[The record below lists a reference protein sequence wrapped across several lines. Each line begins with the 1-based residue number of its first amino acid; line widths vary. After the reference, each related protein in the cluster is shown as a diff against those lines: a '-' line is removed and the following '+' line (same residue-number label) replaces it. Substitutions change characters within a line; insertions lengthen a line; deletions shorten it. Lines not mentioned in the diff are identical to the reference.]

1 MVTCLQVANTP
12 EFVEPIDR
20 ATAVWFGGGRQWR
33 ISDAYLNTAAQVAF
47 ERVLQRGGCI
57 GGSSA
62 GAAFQGDIMIRGNS
76 VPNDLSIL
84 LDPDHL
90 EGFAFATG
98 VGFDP
103 HHIPRGRLDD
113 DIELGLTFP
122 THLGVGL
129 DENSAVILI
138 GNTLEVVSPGNRAAG
153 GGYVAIAD
161 PTLWSRDE
169 LDLPFCGS
177 GRTRVTGRPRL
188 AMGGKVLLLMDG
200 DRYDIRTREV
210 LSLGT
215 IDE

>member
-1 MVTCLQVANTP
+1 M
-12 EFVEPIDR
+12 
-20 ATAVWFGGGRQWR
+20 WFGGGRQWR
-33 ISDAYLNTAAQVAF
+33 IADAYLGTLAQAAF
-47 ERVLQRGGCI
+47 ERVLQRGGVI

-62 GAAFQGDIMIRGNS
+62 GAAFQGDIMIRGNA

-90 EGFAFATG
+90 EGFAYATG

-113 DIELGLTFP
+113 DIELGKMFP
-122 THLGVGL
+122 THLGIGL
-129 DENSAVILI
+129 DENSAVVIVGDTMEI
-138 GNTLEVVSPGNRAAG
+138 VSPGSGRNAG

-161 PTLWSRDE
+161 PTLWEDE
-169 LDLPFCGS
+169 VPFCGS
-177 GRTRVTGRPRL
+177 GLTRVTGRPRL

-210 LSLGT
+210 LSLSAAHVT
-215 IDE
+215 EADEL

>member
-1 MVTCLQVANTP
+1 MSVQVANTP

-33 ISDAYLNTAAQVAF
+33 ISDAYLHTAAQAAF

-62 GAAFQGDIMIRGNS
+62 GAAFQGDIMMRGNA

-90 EGFAFATG
+90 EGFGFAQG

-122 THLGVGL
+122 SHLGIGL
-129 DENSAVILI
+129 DENSAVVLI
-138 GNTLEVVSPGNRAAG
+138 GNTLEVVSPGTRAAG

-161 PTLWSRDE
+161 PTLWGQE
-169 LDLPFCGS
+169 PTLPYCGS

-188 AMGGKVLLLMDG
+188 AMGGKVLLLMNG

-210 LSLGT
+210 VSLGAAV
-215 IDE
+215 DEH